1 MTKARRRAASVTA
14 SAAAL
19 TAAIAA
25 PAAAADLYTVRAGD
39 TLSGIAARTGVPLNT
54 LFRLNGLGWSSMI
67 YPGQQIRLSEA
78 GTSAAPTTAQPGPQL
93 AYTVKSG
100 DTLWGI
106 SQRAGVPLADLF
118 RLNGLGSTSTI
129 YPGQRIILRE
139 AGAPAA
145 PGPASAATSAPPT
158 GNVQAA
164 TAPQPAWSSSMWD
177 DAAARRKTLWGIS
190 EKTGIP
196 LDTLMRGGRST
207 PATETV
213 AQVQAIVR
221 QVAPTM
227 GVPTALALAIAE
239 QESGFRQN
247 VTSSAGAIGVM
258 QIMPANANWVSSLA
272 GRTLDLRN
280 TTDNV
285 TGGVA
290 MLRWL
295 LKNAASQ
302 DIAIAGY
309 YQGLYGVQ
317 AYGMYPDTKAYVAQV
332 KARMAK
338 FS

>member
-1 MTKARRRAASVTA
+1 
-14 SAAAL
+14 
-19 TAAIAA
+19 
-25 PAAAADLYTVRAGD
+25 
-39 TLSGIAARTGVPLNT
+39 
-54 LFRLNGLGWSSMI
+54 
-67 YPGQQIRLSEA
+67 
-78 GTSAAPTTAQPGPQL
+78 
-93 AYTVKSG
+93 
-100 DTLWGI
+100 
-106 SQRAGVPLADLF
+106 
-118 RLNGLGSTSTI
+118 
-129 YPGQRIILRE
+129 
-139 AGAPAA
+139 
-145 PGPASAATSAPPT
+145 
-158 GNVQAA
+158 
-164 TAPQPAWSSSMWD
+164 MWD

-196 LDTLMRGGRST
+196 LETLMKGGASV

-221 QVAPTM
+221 QVAASM
-227 GVPTALALAIAE
+227 GVPTNLALAIAE

-258 QIMPANANWVSSLA
+258 QIMPANAGWVSSLA

-285 TGGVA
+285 TAGVA

-295 LKNAASQ
+295 LQNAASQ